1 LEKIAEARERFD
13 LSPGRRRLIYSGR
26 LVGLKR
32 VDLLIDAFASIAAD
46 RPEWDLVVLGDGTLK
61 ANLMA
66 RVPTELAKRVRWL
79 GFIDNQELV
88 SAIYRSCDMLVLPSD
103 YEPWALVVNEAAA
116 AGLAIVASDSVGAAA
131 ELVRTGVNG
140 EIFLS
145 GNLRDLSAK
154 LTLVTDSAKIDRFK
168 AGSNTV
174 LAEWRSSADPVEG
187 LRQALRT
194 ALEGRSGA
202 KTSVV

>member
-1 LEKIAEARERFD
+1 M
-13 LSPGRRRLIYSGR
+13 
-26 LVGLKR
+26 VWLKR